1 MALVGVHKLL
11 LYTVALAA
19 CESGVPAAQPVTP
32 APSEIDGTKYF
43 LPLPDKVEGLNPAYV
58 QLGHLLFEEP
68 LMSANGTRKCTSCHP
83 LRAAGSDG
91 ERYSLGVKGALPW
104 NTPTIYNLAFSFRFN
119 WRGQFATLEDE
130 LDAPM
135 LKNAMGNKS
144 WADVVERLRN
154 AGWDERF
161 RRAGFDGVSE
171 TSIKKALGAYERSLI
186 TPGSRFDH
194 YLKGDENAL
203 NAEEKQG
210 LDLFIKYGCVS
221 CHQGR
226 NIGGNMYQRIGV
238 MLDYLSTRTD
248 VNKAEK
254 ERDPEDP
261 NHLRLRVP
269 SLRNIACTAPYL
281 HDGTQLMLEDTIL
294 IMGRHQIGRKLEKE
308 EVRLIKAF
316 LLTLTGQYADGTP
329 VCKED

>member
-19 CESGVPAAQPVTP
+19 CESGVPAAQPVTS

-43 LPLPDKVEGLNPAYV
+43 LPLPDKVEGLDPAKV

-68 LMSANGTRKCTSCHP
+68 LLSANGTRKCTSCHP
-83 LRAAGSDG
+83 LREAGSDG
-91 ERYSLGVKGALPW
+91 KRYSTGVKGALPW

-135 LKNAMGNKS
+135 TKAAMGNEN
-144 WADVVERLRN
+144 WGDVVARLQK

-161 RRAGFDGVSE
+161 RKAGFDGVSE
-171 TSIKKALGAYERSLI
+171 ASIKKALATYERSLI
-186 TPGSRFDH
+186 TPGARFDH
-194 YLKGDENAL
+194 YLKGDEKAL
-203 NAEEKQG
+203 NAEEKHG
-210 LDLFIKYGCVS
+210 LDLFIKLGCVS
-221 CHQGR
+221 CHQGQ

-238 MLDYLSTRTD
+238 LLDYLSTRTD
-248 VNKAEK
+248 IKKPEK
-254 ERDPEDP
+254 DRDPEDP
-261 NHLRLRVP
+261 DHLRLRVP

-281 HDGTQLMLEDTIL
+281 HDGTRQTLEEAIG
-294 IMGRHQIGRKLEKE
+294 IMGRHQIGRKLEND
-308 EVRLIKAF
+308 EVNHLKAF
-316 LLTLTGQYADGTP
+316 LLTLTGNYPDGTP